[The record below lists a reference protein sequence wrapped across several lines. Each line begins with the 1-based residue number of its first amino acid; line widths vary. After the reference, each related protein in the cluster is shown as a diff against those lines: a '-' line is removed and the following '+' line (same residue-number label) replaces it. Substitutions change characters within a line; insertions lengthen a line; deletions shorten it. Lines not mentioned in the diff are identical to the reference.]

1 MKVIQI
7 APRLL
12 AAAVLAAAVAACD
25 DNSPVAGLG
34 GVCTELKQTQAQAA
48 QGAAEGKARV
58 RVNLVSRLGVDP
70 GSGEGLSTSG
80 VKLYRGADC
89 MSIGSTQLTRLGTVE
104 NSMGGAVADAAV
116 EPGLITHVLLL
127 QETPGQGAR
136 RVRAEK
142 IALRQPV
149 TLEAG
154 TRTEIFLAL
163 DSVAGSRDAAVR
175 FIAAG
180 PVQLDAGV
188 VMVFEPGRGAS
199 ASMRRGFTI
208 DMPDGS
214 VSQPTVYGIV
224 ENEVGGVA
232 SMFNVMPQSVLG
244 GSARITFP
252 INRARIAQ
260 GLAMSDYGAR
270 LGGASVASTV
280 NGNTVSMDARRLG
293 VISMGTDRMWS
304 QTDDGT
310 IMATP
315 AASSP
320 PAGDRVYGLVSNTC
334 SQRLAANRSTHFSRM
349 TSNAGLL
356 LSDCTDVPPYVHIV
370 LINLSHTMNSGLL
383 RPRVIIPAT
392 WYEGTNTFV
401 LKTITEQANS
411 VGAFA
416 AVNGFQWT
424 GDDGSSDGTG
434 VARGTL
440 HINGVRKSPAYTGGE
455 AILGFTGQSSNV
467 TYGSLFIKP
476 SGGTVNLGSYS
487 WNAVPTTT
495 SIIRNGV
502 CNLTYPGGE
511 NTRYSAMGIGQGL
524 LALVSSV
531 SDNSTT
537 PYELCSVFEGLNMT
551 GGAILLDGSSAAGMY
566 WLGSHLNPVT
576 GTSSWYWGSARH
588 IAYGVGAL
596 KS

>member
-1 MKVIQI
+1 MKLMCI

-25 DNSPVAGLG
+25 DNSSVAGVSG
-34 GVCTELKQTQAQAA
+34 DCVELKQTALQAA
-48 QGAAEGKARV
+48 QGVAEGKARV
-58 RVNLVSRLGVDP
+58 RVNLVSRLGVDA

-89 MSIGSTQLTRLGTVE
+89 VRIGSTELTRLGTVE

-116 EPGLITHVLLL
+116 DPGQITHVVLL
-127 QETPGQGAR
+127 QESPGQGAR

-163 DSVAGSRDAAVR
+163 DSIAGSQDAAVR

-188 VMVFEPGRGAS
+188 VMVFEPGRSAS
-199 ASMRRGFTI
+199 ASMRRGFTL

-224 ENEVGGVA
+224 ENDVGGVA
-232 SMFNVMPQSVLG
+232 SMFNVMPQSALG
-244 GSARITFP
+244 GTARITFP
-252 INRARIAQ
+252 VNRARIAQ
-260 GLAMSDYGAR
+260 GLGMSDYGAR
-270 LGGASVASTV
+270 LGGASVPSTV
-280 NGNTVSMDARRLG
+280 TGNTASLDVRRLG
-293 VISMGTDRMWS
+293 VVSMGTDRLWS

-310 IMATP
+310 ILATP
-315 AASSP
+315 AATASLGRNAP
-320 PAGDRVYGLVSNTC
+320 LGLVGNIC

-356 LSDCTDVPPYVHIV
+356 ISDCTDVPPYVHII
-370 LINLSHTMNSGLL
+370 LINLSYTANTGLV
-383 RPRVIIPAT
+383 RPRLIIPAT
-392 WYEGTNTFV
+392 WYQGTTTFV

-424 GDDGSSDGTG
+424 GDDGSSGGTG
-434 VARGTL
+434 QARGTL
-440 HINGVRKSPAYTGGE
+440 YINGVRMSPAYTGAE
-455 AILGFTGQSSNV
+455 AILGFTSQSNNA
-467 TYGSLFIKP
+467 TFGSLFSKA
-476 SGGTVNLGSYS
+476 SGGTVSLGSYS

-495 SIIRNGV
+495 SIIKNGV
-502 CNLTYPGGE
+502 CNLSSPGGE
-511 NTRYSAMGIGQGL
+511 TTRYSAMGIGQGL

-531 SDNSTT
+531 SDYSTT
-537 PYELCSVFEGLNMT
+537 PYELCSVYEGLNML

-588 IAYGVGAL
+588 IAYGVGAI
-596 KS
+596 K

>member
-1 MKVIQI
+1 VKHIRI

-25 DNSPVAGLG
+25 DISSVAGVNGDCPELEQ
-34 GVCTELKQTQAQAA
+34 TEAQAA
-48 QGAAEGKARV
+48 QGVAEGMARV
-58 RVNLVSRLGVDP
+58 RVNLVSRLGVDA

-80 VKLYRGADC
+80 VNLYRGADC
-89 MSIGSTQLTRLGTVE
+89 VRIASTQLTRLGTVE

-116 EPGLITHVLLL
+116 EPGQITHVLLL
-127 QETPGQGAR
+127 QDAPAQGAR

-142 IALRQPV
+142 IALSQPV

-163 DSVAGSRDAAVR
+163 DPIAGSQDAAVR

-180 PVQLDAGV
+180 PVQLDAGA

-199 ASMRRGFTI
+199 ASMRRGFTL

-224 ENEVGGVA
+224 ENDVGGVA
-232 SMFNVMPQSVLG
+232 SMFNVMPQSVLD

-252 INRARIAQ
+252 VNRARIAQ

-270 LGGASVASTV
+270 LGGASAASTV
-280 NGNTVSMDARRLG
+280 TGNTVSMDIGRLG
-293 VISMGTDRMWS
+293 VVSMGTDRLWS

-310 IMATP
+310 IRATP
-315 AASSP
+315 AAAASP
-320 PAGDRVYGLVSNTC
+320 AREATMGLVNNTC

-356 LSDCTDVPPYVHIV
+356 ISDCTDVPPYVHII
-370 LINLSHTMNSGLL
+370 LLNLSYTINSGLL
-383 RPRVIIPAT
+383 RPRLIIPAT

-440 HINGVRKSPAYTGGE
+440 YINGVRKSPAYSGGE
-455 AILGFTGQSSNV
+455 AILGFTGQSSNA

-476 SGGTVNLGSYS
+476 SGGTVSLGSYS

-502 CNLTYPGGE
+502 CSPSDPGGE
-511 NTRYSAMGIGQGL
+511 TTRYSAMGIGQGL

-531 SDNSTT
+531 SDYNTT
-537 PYELCSVFEGLNMT
+537 PYQLCSVFEGLNML

-588 IAYGVGAL
+588 IAYGVGAI
-596 KS
+596 K

>member
-1 MKVIQI
+1 M

-25 DNSPVAGLG
+25 DDSPVAGADG
-34 GVCTELKQTQAQAA
+34 DCTKLEQTEAQAA
-48 QGAAEGKARV
+48 RGVAEGKARV
-58 RVNLVSRLGVDP
+58 RVNLVSRLGVDA

-89 MSIGSTQLTRLGTVE
+89 VSIGGTQLTRLGTVE

-116 EPGLITHVLLL
+116 EPGQITHVLLQ
-127 QETPGQGAR
+127 QEAPGQGAR
-136 RVRAEK
+136 RLRTEK

-163 DSVAGSRDAAVR
+163 DSVTGSKDATVR
-175 FIAAG
+175 FVAAG

-188 VMVFEPGRGAS
+188 VMVFEPGRDAS
-199 ASMRRGFTI
+199 ASMRRGFTL
-208 DMPDGS
+208 DMPGGS

-224 ENEVGGVA
+224 ENDAGGVA
-232 SMFNVMPQSVLG
+232 SMFNIMPQSVLG
-244 GSARITFP
+244 GTARITFP
-252 INRARIAQ
+252 VNRARIAQ

-280 NGNTVSMDARRLG
+280 TGNTVSVDVRRLG
-293 VISMGTDRMWS
+293 VVSMGTDRLWS

-310 IMATP
+310 ILATP
-315 AASSP
+315 AA
-320 PAGDRVYGLVSNTC
+320 PASRAGGASLVSNTC

-356 LSDCTDVPPYVHIV
+356 ISDCTDVPPYVHII
-370 LINLSHTMNSGLL
+370 LINLSYTINSGLV
-383 RPRVIIPAT
+383 RPRLIIPAT
-392 WYEGTNTFV
+392 WYQGTTTMV

-434 VARGTL
+434 AARGTL
-440 HINGVRKSPAYTGGE
+440 YINGVRMSPAYSGAE
-455 AILGFTGQSSNV
+455 AILGFTSQSSNA
-467 TYGSLFIKP
+467 TYGSFFFKP
-476 SGGTVNLGSYS
+476 SGGSVSLGSYS

-502 CNLTYPGGE
+502 CNLSYPGGE
-511 NTRYSAMGIGQGL
+511 TTRYSAMGIGQGL

-531 SDNSTT
+531 SDQSTT
-537 PYELCSVFEGLNMT
+537 PYELCSVFEGLNMM

-576 GTSSWYWGSARH
+576 GTASWYWGSARH
-588 IAYGVGAL
+588 IAYGVGAI
-596 KS
+596 K